1 MSPTNGMS
9 FFNFFVLGLS
19 IAKAKDKGWETLA
32 SLMPPTSEATK
43 TNRIHWAKR
52 NQFLFYDYLLL
63 MPPTSVSELFYGICV
78 NLLPK
83 QKIKNENIEFFI
95 K

>member
-43 TNRIHWAKR
+43 TNRIH
-52 NQFLFYDYLLL
+52 
-63 MPPTSVSELFYGICV
+63 
-78 NLLPK
+78 
-83 QKIKNENIEFFI
+83 
-95 K
+95 